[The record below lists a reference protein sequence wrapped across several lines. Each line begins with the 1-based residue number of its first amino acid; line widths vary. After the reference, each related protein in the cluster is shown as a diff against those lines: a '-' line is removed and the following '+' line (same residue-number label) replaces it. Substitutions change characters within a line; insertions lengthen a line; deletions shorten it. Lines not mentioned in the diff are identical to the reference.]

1 MKSFKTELEEM
12 NCELQYFVDEKLKI
26 GERISMNKLQRLN
39 KMFNLPRSPTRI
51 GEQKMTPVMPSEQN
65 GQMAREQIDQ

>member
-1 MKSFKTELEEM
+1 M
-12 NCELQYFVDEKLKI
+12 DEKLKI
-26 GERISMNKLQRLN
+26 GERISMHKIQRLN
-39 KMFNLPRSPTRI
+39 TCKMFNLPRSPTSI